1 MPCQLAKFLIS
12 SRNAVFA
19 GYLCAVLFG
28 SLSLTARAE
37 VDVLASI
44 KPLALIAE
52 AVVQDKAQVDTLLP
66 VQASPH
72 DYALRASDMQRIHDA
87 DLVLWIGPELE
98 SFLQRPLANL
108 APEQRMMV
116 YQLPGLFWPEKE
128 DGEEEQNEGHGE
140 SAHRHIHDHT
150 HTHDPHLWLDPRNAV
165 VIARALAAR
174 LGEIDTQ
181 SAARYRANA
190 EAFAAQQ
197 ESLDRRLQELLK
209 PLAHKSFAVYHEG
222 YSHFAGRYGLRQV
235 AYVTLSPERRPGAR
249 HLYQLRQQLANNAS
263 CLFIESYY
271 DTRIGADLA
280 RELDL
285 RLATLDPIGNESV
298 TTYTQLLEQLAKGFK
313 DCLEH

>member
-12 SRNAVFA
+12 LRNAVFA
-19 GYLCAVLFG
+19 GCLVATLFS
-28 SLSLTARAE
+28 SLAAHAK

-52 AVVQDKAQVDTLLP
+52 AVVQDKAQVNTLLP

-98 SFLQRPLANL
+98 SFLRRPLANL

-116 YQLPGLFWPEKE
+116 YQLPGLFWPEKGA
-128 DGEEEQNEGHGE
+128 GEEEQNEGRGE
-140 SAHRHIHDHT
+140 SVHRHMHDHT
-150 HTHDPHLWLDPRNAV
+150 HTRDPHLWLDPRNAV
-165 VIARALAAR
+165 VIARALAVR
-174 LGEIDTQ
+174 LGEIDTS
-181 SAARYRANA
+181 SAARYHANA

-197 ESLDRRLQELLK
+197 ESLDQRLQASLK
-209 PLAHKSFAVYHEG
+209 PFAYTGFAVYHEG
-222 YSHFAGRYGLRQV
+222 YSHFAGRYGLHQV

-249 HLYQLRQQLANNAS
+249 HLYHLRQQLANNAS

-298 TTYTQLLEQLAKGFK
+298 TSYTQLLEQLAKGFK